1 MDVTGAEERFGQG
14 QIVHILR
21 GREAGNVAIVIG
33 VSDPGFVLLA
43 DGDKRK
49 FDRPKKKNIKHVQ
62 PTNHVADEVARSLAE
77 TGRVTNAKL
86 RYALNQ
92 YRQKQNQS
100 ERKGE

>member
-1 MDVTGAEERFGQG
+1 MDGMDAERRLSLG

-33 VSDPGFVLLA
+33 LSDPGFVLLA
-43 DGDKRK
+43 DGNKRK
-49 FDRPKKKNIKHVQ
+49 ADRPKKKNIKHIQ

-92 YRQKQNQS
+92 YFRKQNQS
-100 ERKGE
+100 EWKGE